1 MVFREQPSPTH
12 QRFLFVT
19 VSLSPV
25 SSRDEIRQ
33 YDAVHAKL
41 CNGNEEEAG
50 LPRLSTA
57 RNCSFD
63 SCSSAILTKKK
74 KKGRDLS
81 SSQVFSSNR
90 ESIDVSRFVAIAKHD
105 AIFFFVE
112 ERREGVI
119 AVIHRFFTVNNF
131 TGGGASVSMSG
142 NKKKRRKKTCKDSRG
157 SNVTRKPRI
166 AGGGGSPSWPK
177 ITFLPTPRN
186 YHCVVPQ

>member
-63 SCSSAILTKKK
+63 SCSSAILTKKRK
-74 KKGRDLS
+74 EGIFRPLKCFLRTE
-81 SSQVFSSNR
+81 NR
-90 ESIDVSRFVAIAKHD
+90 SIYLDSEFVAIAKHD

-119 AVIHRFFTVNNF
+119 AVIRDF
-131 TGGGASVSMSG
+131 S
-142 NKKKRRKKTCKDSRG
+142 
-157 SNVTRKPRI
+157 
-166 AGGGGSPSWPK
+166 
-177 ITFLPTPRN
+177 
-186 YHCVVPQ
+186 Q

>member
-41 CNGNEEEAG
+41 CNGNEEEAA

-74 KKGRDLS
+74 GRKGSFVLS
-81 SSQVFSSNR
+81 SVFFEPR
-90 ESIDVSRFVAIAKHD
+90 IDRCISICRDSEAWCD
-105 AIFFFVE
+105 IFFC
-112 ERREGVI
+112 RGKEGGSYCGYSW
-119 AVIHRFFTVNNF
+119 FFTVNNF

-142 NKKKRRKKTCKDSRG
+142 NKKKRKKKTCKDSRG

>member
-1 MVFREQPSPTH
+1 MH

-74 KKGRDLS
+74 KGRDLS

-90 ESIDVSRFVAIAKHD
+90 ESIDVSRFIAIAKHD

-119 AVIHRFFTVNNF
+119 AVIRDF
-131 TGGGASVSMSG
+131 S
-142 NKKKRRKKTCKDSRG
+142 
-157 SNVTRKPRI
+157 
-166 AGGGGSPSWPK
+166 
-177 ITFLPTPRN
+177 
-186 YHCVVPQ
+186 Q

>member
-74 KKGRDLS
+74 GRKGSFVLS
-81 SSQVFSSNR
+81 SVFFER

-105 AIFFFVE
+105 AIFFLSRKGERELLRLFVIFHSE
-112 ERREGVI
+112 
-119 AVIHRFFTVNNF
+119 
-131 TGGGASVSMSG
+131 
-142 NKKKRRKKTCKDSRG
+142 
-157 SNVTRKPRI
+157 
-166 AGGGGSPSWPK
+166 
-177 ITFLPTPRN
+177 
-186 YHCVVPQ
+186 

>member
-63 SCSSAILTKKK
+63 SCSSAILTKKRE
-74 KKGRDLS
+74 GRDLS

-112 ERREGVI
+112 EGVI
-119 AVIHRFFTVNNF
+119 AVIRDFSQWIISQEGERVFRWV
-131 TGGGASVSMSG
+131 VI
-142 NKKKRRKKTCKDSRG
+142 KKKEGKKPAKTRGVQTSRA
-157 SNVTRKPRI
+157 NH
-166 AGGGGSPSWPK
+166 A
-177 ITFLPTPRN
+177 
-186 YHCVVPQ
+186 

>member
-57 RNCSFD
+57 RNSFVRFVFICD
-63 SCSSAILTKKK
+63 FNKKK
-74 KKGRDLS
+74 EGRDLS

-119 AVIHRFFTVNNF
+119 AVIRDF
-131 TGGGASVSMSG
+131 S
-142 NKKKRRKKTCKDSRG
+142 
-157 SNVTRKPRI
+157 
-166 AGGGGSPSWPK
+166 
-177 ITFLPTPRN
+177 
-186 YHCVVPQ
+186 Q

>member
-57 RNCSFD
+57 RNSFD
-63 SCSSAILTKKK
+63 SCSSAILTKK

-119 AVIHRFFTVNNF
+119 AVIRDF
-131 TGGGASVSMSG
+131 S
-142 NKKKRRKKTCKDSRG
+142 
-157 SNVTRKPRI
+157 
-166 AGGGGSPSWPK
+166 
-177 ITFLPTPRN
+177 
-186 YHCVVPQ
+186 Q

>member
-1 MVFREQPSPTH
+1 MQRKRGGGGSP
-12 QRFLFVT
+12 
-19 VSLSPV
+19 
-25 SSRDEIRQ
+25 
-33 YDAVHAKL
+33 A
-41 CNGNEEEAG
+41 
-50 LPRLSTA
+50 
-57 RNCSFD
+57 SFD
-63 SCSSAILTKKK
+63 SKELFVRFVFVCDFNQKKK

>member
-74 KKGRDLS
+74 GRKGSFVLS
-81 SSQVFSSNR
+81 SVFFER

-119 AVIHRFFTVNNF
+119 AVIRDF
-131 TGGGASVSMSG
+131 S
-142 NKKKRRKKTCKDSRG
+142 
-157 SNVTRKPRI
+157 
-166 AGGGGSPSWPK
+166 
-177 ITFLPTPRN
+177 
-186 YHCVVPQ
+186 Q

>member
-41 CNGNEEEAG
+41 CNGNEEKAG

-74 KKGRDLS
+74 EGRDLS

-119 AVIHRFFTVNNF
+119 AVIRDF
-131 TGGGASVSMSG
+131 S
-142 NKKKRRKKTCKDSRG
+142 
-157 SNVTRKPRI
+157 
-166 AGGGGSPSWPK
+166 
-177 ITFLPTPRN
+177 
-186 YHCVVPQ
+186 Q